1 MAVAARRAAHTNP
14 LSVKSFSGALLPS
27 QGFAVGPGLHRTRK
41 RNRVGSVRNRGSGG
55 GSLS

>member
-41 RNRVGSVRNRGSGG
+41 RNRVGSVHNRGREGG
-55 GSLS
+55 A